1 MTLISRNAGVPRR
14 HRRVLVSLLVALTW
28 AALPAAAA
36 TWTCSVSATGPNFGV
51 YNPFATTPDEENGT
65 VNATCTLLSGG
76 AATVTITD
84 SFSTGSSGTYTNRTL
99 LSGTNALNYNMY
111 YDAGYTEI
119 RGNGSGG
126 SQTGGATLNLTAG
139 NPTQSVSGTIYGKI
153 NAGQNVAPG
162 TYTDTI
168 VVTITF

>member
-1 MTLISRNAGVPRR
+1 MNLKLQPARPW
-14 HRRVLVSLLVALTW
+14 HRSQLLNRGLALALSLFS
-28 AALPAAAA
+28 LPAAAA
-36 TWTCSVSATGPNFGV
+36 TWTCSVSAIGPNFGV
-51 YNPFATTPDEENGT
+51 YNPFAATPDEENGT
-65 VNATCTLLSGG
+65 VNVSCTLLSGG

-84 SFSTGSSGTYTNRTL
+84 SFSTGSSGNYANRTL
-99 LSGTNALNYNMY
+99 LSGANVLNYNMY

-119 RGNGSGG
+119 RGNGTGG
-126 SQTGGATLNLTAG
+126 SQTGGATINLSSA
-139 NPTQSVSGTIYGKI
+139 NPTQTATGTIYGKI

>member
-1 MTLISRNAGVPRR
+1 MSIMVQCARSRSRITAASVA
-14 HRRVLVSLLVALTW
+14 VALTILAW
-28 AALPAAAA
+28 PVAAA

-65 VNATCTLLSGG
+65 LSATCTLLSGG
-76 AATVTITD
+76 AATVNITD
-84 SFSTGSSGTYTNRTL
+84 SFSTGSSGTYSNRTM
-99 LSGTNALNYNMY
+99 LSGANVLNYNLY

-119 RGNGSGG
+119 RGNGTGG
-126 SQTGGATLNLTAG
+126 SQTGGATLNLTSA
-139 NPTQSVSGTIYGKI
+139 NPTQTATGTIYGKI